1 MLSQKKIVYFE
12 SDSQSKSYTFLPKM
26 DGHRQEHSWDVLIK
40 MEGAAQSCYDSNLT
54 LLPFN
59 LKAYWKYI
67 LTQIIWQ
74 M

>member
-1 MLSQKKIVYFE
+1 
-12 SDSQSKSYTFLPKM
+12 M

-59 LKAYWKYI
+59 LEAYWKYI